1 MQEPTGT
8 LELVSDEAMNLQA
21 TEPVDPQEPRGRSM
35 NFTYASGAR
44 PLEGYTIKRGIGQ
57 GGFGEVYYATSD
69 GGKEVALKL
78 VRRNMSIEI
87 RGVKQC
93 LNLKH
98 PNLIDL
104 YDIKHDDNDNT
115 WVVMEYVAGQ
125 CMDETVEQHPD
136 GMSEDDALR
145 WMHGVCAG
153 VAYLHDRGIVHRD
166 LKPGNIFCD
175 EGIVK
180 IGDYGLS
187 KFISASRRSGQTESV
202 GTVHY
207 MAPEVANGRYG
218 KEIDIY
224 ALGIMLYEVITGRVP
239 FEGESIGEV
248 LMKHLTAQPDLSE
261 LKEPYQS
268 IVRNALEKDPEKRLK
283 SVNDLIAAL
292 PPAPAGT
299 VTAVPHGRVDETMAW
314 SPNAGGATAET
325 TEHHVAGGDPPIST
339 AAAMGGV
346 AAARRPMEYTDPF
359 FRFVTGGVSRAWNA
373 WLYSR
378 LGVVPKMIVLII
390 GVLVLI
396 TLSSAVLPL
405 LIVAGVFYSLYLIC
419 WVVLFG
425 GSPPPAAVK
434 EPPPPKQPAAN
445 RESPPPISFVAAA
458 KPPGTPPGDRHH
470 RRRRKRRHGSAHE
483 RRTLREQS
491 LAELKSKPARD
502 KVTELLGSMILAA
515 LVAAAST
522 AVLGLVF
529 PEQRIEDYVWVLL
542 VGTLGAW
549 AILIPSKTW
558 EANHGERVLRG
569 LVLLAAGLLVG
580 VAAFGI
586 TQGLQVN
593 LSNDDD
599 LAAGSLQA
607 YEWMSFDG
615 TLAYGTH
622 LAYFGFLLA
631 LPRWWRI
638 AHPLRKTRLSVGAVV
653 LAVLWAWGLSLFWEY
668 PQPWGMVVAAI
679 ISVSVQL
686 SSPWIDT
693 RPRWTREVA

>member
-1 MQEPTGT
+1 
-8 LELVSDEAMNLQA
+8 
-21 TEPVDPQEPRGRSM
+21 M

-57 GGFGEVYYATSD
+57 GGFGEVYFALSD

-78 VRRNMSIEI
+78 VRRNMSIEV

-104 YDIKHDDNDNT
+104 YDIKQDANDNS

-125 CMDETVEQHPD
+125 CMEDTVEQHPE
-136 GMSEDDALR
+136 GMSEDEALR

-166 LKPGNIFCD
+166 LKPGNIFSD

-218 KEIDIY
+218 KEIDVY
-224 ALGIMLYEVITGRVP
+224 ALGIMLFEVITGRVP

-261 LKEPYQS
+261 LKEPYRT
-268 IVRNALEKDPEKRLK
+268 IVGSALEKDPEKRLK
-283 SVNDLIAAL
+283 SVTELIAAL
-292 PPAPAGT
+292 PPAPEGPVA
-299 VTAVPHGRVDETMAW
+299 AIPRSNAAESMAW
-314 SPNAGGATAET
+314 SPNGDDVMAETAAHNAVDGDQPRAAAAAIGAAGGAAASRGPLEYS
-325 TEHHVAGGDPPIST
+325 DPVFKYVS
-339 AAAMGGV
+339 
-346 AAARRPMEYTDPF
+346 
-359 FRFVTGGVSRAWNA
+359 GGVSRAWNA

-390 GVLVLI
+390 GVLVFI

-405 LIVAGVFYSLYLIC
+405 LIVGGVFYSLYLIC
-419 WVVLFG
+419 WIVLFG
-425 GSPPPAAVK
+425 GRPTATPAKVAPTPTPPAA
-434 EPPPPKQPAAN
+434 QRA
-445 RESPPPISFVAAA
+445 ESPPPISFAATA
-458 KPPGTPPGDRHH
+458 KSPPDHPGKRHH
-470 RRRRKRRHGSAHE
+470 RRRRRHGSAHE
-483 RRTLREQS
+483 RRTRREQA
-491 LAELKSKPARD
+491 LVELRTKSARD
-502 KVTELLGSMILAA
+502 KTTELLGSMILAA
-515 LVAAAST
+515 LVAVAST
-522 AVLGLVF
+522 AVLGLLG
-529 PEQRIEDYVWVLL
+529 PDRMIEDFAWVAL

-549 AILIPSKTW
+549 AVLIPSKTW
-558 EANHGERVLRG
+558 EASQGERVLRG
-569 LVLLAAGLLVG
+569 LVLLAIGLLLG
-580 VAAFGI
+580 AAAFGI
-586 TQGLQVN
+586 TEVLQVN
-593 LSNDDD
+593 LMNDVDF
-599 LAAGSLQA
+599 AAGTLQA
-607 YEWMSFDG
+607 YELPSLDG

-653 LAVLWAWGLSLFWEY
+653 LSVLWAWGLSLFWEY
-668 PQPWGMVVAAI
+668 PQPWGMVIAGI

>member
-1 MQEPTGT
+1 
-8 LELVSDEAMNLQA
+8 
-21 TEPVDPQEPRGRSM
+21 M

-57 GGFGEVYYATSD
+57 GGFGEVYYALSD

-78 VRRNMSIEI
+78 VRRNMSIEV

-104 YDIKHDDNDNT
+104 YDIKHDDSDNT
-115 WVVMEYVAGQ
+115 WVVMEYVAGE
-125 CMDETVEQHPD
+125 CMEDTVERHPD
-136 GMSEDDALR
+136 GMSEDEALR

-218 KEIDIY
+218 KEIDVY

-261 LKEPYQS
+261 LKEPYRT
-268 IVRNALEKDPEKRLK
+268 IVGRALEKDPEKRLT
-283 SVNDLIAAL
+283 SVTELIAAL
-292 PPAPAGT
+292 PPAPQGPVASIPRRH
-299 VTAVPHGRVDETMAW
+299 AAETMAW
-314 SPNAGGATAET
+314 SPNEEGIPGKAAERN
-325 TEHHVAGGDPPIST
+325 GGDGVT
-339 AAAMGGV
+339 AAAVGATGQIPAGQGPLEESDPIFKYVSGGI
-346 AAARRPMEYTDPF
+346 R
-359 FRFVTGGVSRAWNA
+359 RAWNA

-378 LGVVPKMIVLII
+378 LGIVPKMIVLII
-390 GVLVLI
+390 GVLVAI

-405 LIVAGVFYSLYLIC
+405 LIVGGVFYSLYLIC
-419 WVVLFG
+419 WMVLFG
-425 GSPPPAAVK
+425 GSPSTSPAKRSPATTPPVGRHA
-434 EPPPPKQPAAN
+434 
-445 RESPPPISFVAAA
+445 ESPPPVSFVAAA
-458 KPPGTPPGDRHH
+458 KLPPEPPTQRHQ
-470 RRRRKRRHGSAHE
+470 RRHGRRHRSAHE
-483 RRTLREQS
+483 RRSRREQA
-491 LAELKSKPARD
+491 LLELKTKSKRE
-502 KVTELLGSMILAA
+502 KITELLGSMILAA
-515 LVAAAST
+515 LVAVAST
-522 AVLGLVF
+522 AVLGLLS
-529 PEQRIEDYVWVLL
+529 PDHKIEDFTWVAL

-549 AILIPSKTW
+549 AVLIPSKSW
-558 EANHGERVLRG
+558 EASHGERVLRG
-569 LVLLAAGLLVG
+569 LVLLATGLLLGIAV
-580 VAAFGI
+580 FGI
-586 TQGLQVN
+586 TQALQVN
-593 LSNDDD
+593 LLNDRDY
-599 LAAGSLQA
+599 ASGSLQA
-607 YEWMSFDG
+607 YEWLSSDG

-631 LPRWWRI
+631 LPRWWRQ
-638 AHPLRKTRLSVGAVV
+638 ANPLRSTRLSVGVV
-653 LAVLWAWGLSLFWEY
+653 VVSVLWAWCLSLFWEY
-668 PQPWGMVVAAI
+668 PQPWGMVIAGI